1 MVQQH
6 KPTTI
11 RKDQIVAAAKRL
23 IIKRGSENVTVR
35 AIAHEVGLSEGAV
48 YRHFSSKHDIL
59 SLLAE
64 SIETDLL
71 VDIQMSTTNSDS
83 YLEILDN
90 ILKGHL
96 SAIRQ
101 RRGISF
107 QIIAE
112 IISLGDKKLNRQIS
126 KTIGKY
132 IDGIKLLLVEGIKS
146 GELRKDIDL
155 NGTALLF
162 FGMVQGL
169 VSIWALSNYEF
180 DLEKNYELSWDSFKK
195 CVVKK

>member
-1 MVQQH
+1 
-6 KPTTI
+6 
-11 RKDQIVAAAKRL
+11 
-23 IIKRGSENVTVR
+23 
-35 AIAHEVGLSEGAV
+35 
-48 YRHFSSKHDIL
+48 
-59 SLLAE
+59 
-64 SIETDLL
+64 
-71 VDIQMSTTNSDS
+71 MSTTNSDS